1 MSGAR
6 ASPHPLFYDT
16 VFFRA
21 VALFADAII
30 YNVVPYL
37 YLLSIPVMGLM
48 ASATFGKFLDADK
61 IGCRKF
67 VSINVL
73 LLALCPSLH
82 RAAHNF
88 FLGADAPLLSVAAI
102 AVQLLV
108 WLTCSRVFA
117 TSLCYGYALLHV
129 LPDRGANSGFAATAF
144 RDALCQQRGQAL
156 GRRVCIVGN
165 GPSVVRK
172 EGQAPLGDC
181 IDHFDEVVRFN
192 HFFADDG
199 ALAPHRGTK
208 TTLHVSNTHLFGS
221 RATAPSSATALL
233 PLFTSDLGF
242 SLLHLVFRIGPSTGR
257 AATPIG
263 PIGLRR
269 CIRHLAEAVSLPLS
283 YQRNVA
289 LRIGLPHNVVPTSG
303 LFAIEIFV
311 ELLAAGEVDEVC
323 ITGFD
328 CFASPDGQRHYF
340 DKYEPW
346 LERVLTPWMER
357 IEAMCN
363 THGHRPDLERTRVQ
377 ALVDE
382 GKVKLL
388 HSSYG

>member
-102 AVQLLV
+102 TVQLLV

-129 LPDRGANSGFAATAF
+129 LRDRGANSGFAATAF

-181 IDHFDEVVRFN
+181 IDHFDEV
-192 HFFADDG
+192 
-199 ALAPHRGTK
+199 LQP
-208 TTLHVSNTHLFGS
+208 
-221 RATAPSSATALL
+221 LL
-233 PLFTSDLGF
+233 C
-242 SLLHLVFRIGPSTGR
+242 
-257 AATPIG
+257 
-263 PIGLRR
+263 RR
-269 CIRHLAEAVSLPLS
+269 WRT
-283 YQRNVA
+283 R
-289 LRIGLPHNVVPTSG
+289 
-303 LFAIEIFV
+303 
-311 ELLAAGEVDEVC
+311 
-323 ITGFD
+323 
-328 CFASPDGQRHYF
+328 ASPWHQNNAPRLQHAPLRLARHGAIFSDRAPAALHQR
-340 DKYEPW
+340 PR
-346 LERVLTPWMER
+346 L
-357 IEAMCN
+357 
-363 THGHRPDLERTRVQ
+363 
-377 ALVDE
+377 
-382 GKVKLL
+382 
-388 HSSYG
+388 